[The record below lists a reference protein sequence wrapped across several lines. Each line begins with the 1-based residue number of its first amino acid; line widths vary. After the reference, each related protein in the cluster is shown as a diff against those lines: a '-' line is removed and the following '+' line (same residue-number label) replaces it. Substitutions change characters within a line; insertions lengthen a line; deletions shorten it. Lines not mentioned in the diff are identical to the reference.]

1 LVAWFTL
8 REDYT
13 APQPSARTVR
23 GRRIRRFAAIPLTV
37 VAAAMVLL
45 EVASLAKGA
54 VAQYP
59 AYSLARS
66 NFDALAGDT
75 CGLANDVLVE
85 PDPNQGRLNPIPDPQ
100 LPPEAD
106 PLAGVNPVGFD
117 PNGVPDDLSADAVEV
132 KPGTGNTSN
141 QSVGANFAEGE
152 NAGTGGEIGR
162 ASCRERV

>member
-85 PDPNQGRLNPIPDPQ
+85 PDRSEEHTSELQSRENLVCRLLLEKQKKNYSPVLVDFS
-100 LPPEAD
+100 
-106 PLAGVNPVGFD
+106 PLSGQN
-117 PNGVPDDLSADAVEV
+117 
-132 KPGTGNTSN
+132 
-141 QSVGANFAEGE
+141 
-152 NAGTGGEIGR
+152 
-162 ASCRERV
+162 